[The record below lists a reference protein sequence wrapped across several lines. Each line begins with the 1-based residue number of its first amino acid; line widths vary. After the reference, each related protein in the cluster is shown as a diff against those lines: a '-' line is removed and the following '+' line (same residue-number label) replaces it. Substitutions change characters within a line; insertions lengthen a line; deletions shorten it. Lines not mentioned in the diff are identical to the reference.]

1 MVIRYSIKRH
11 LIAGLAVCAA
21 LLSAVANADSA
32 PTLTLSDERR
42 PGTLVYG
49 TTEPG
54 AKVWLN
60 DAAVRV
66 TPAGR
71 FVLGFARDAELHQQ
85 IRIELPDGEALGRT
99 VELAPRDY
107 DIQRVEGVP
116 SRTVTPSQE
125 HLGRIR
131 AEAAIVK
138 EARTAN
144 TDGMAFLGP
153 FIWPAKGRISGVY
166 GSQRIYNGE
175 PRSPH
180 YGVDVAAPEGAPV
193 VAPADG
199 TVTLAEKDLFYSG
212 GTLII
217 DHGYGVSST
226 FLHMSSLD
234 VGVGQQVRQGDD
246 IGKVGSTG
254 RATGP
259 HLDWRMNW
267 YDVRVDPVSV
277 APPLKDGHTP

>member
-1 MVIRYSIKRH
+1 MVIRYSIKTH
-11 LIAGLAVCAA
+11 LIALLAGCAA
-21 LLSAVANADSA
+21 LVPISVSAETT
-32 PTLTLSDERR
+32 PTLTLSSELQ
-42 PGTLVYG
+42 PGALAYG

-54 AKVWLN
+54 SKVWLN
-60 DAAVRV
+60 DTAVRV
-66 TPAGR
+66 TPEGR
-71 FVLGFARDAELHQQ
+71 FVLGFERNAKLHQQ
-85 IRIELPDGEALGRT
+85 IRVLLPDGKELGRA

-116 SRTVTPSQE
+116 SRTVTPSQKS
-125 HLGRIR
+125 LDRIR
-131 AEAAIVK
+131 AEAAKVK
-138 EARTAN
+138 QARTAD
-144 TDGMAFLGP
+144 TDDMAFLGP

-166 GSQRIYNGE
+166 GSQRVYNGE

-180 YGVDVAAPEGAPV
+180 YGVDVAAPKGAQV

-199 TVTLAEKDLFYSG
+199 RVTLAEQDLFYSG

-226 FLHMSSLD
+226 FLHLSK
-234 VGVGQQVRQGDD
+234 VEVAVGQQVRQGDD

-267 YDVRVDPVSV
+267 YGVRVDPVSV

>member
-1 MVIRYSIKRH
+1 MVIRYSIKMH
-11 LIAGLAVCAA
+11 LIALLAAFAA
-21 LLSAVANADSA
+21 LVSVAVSAETT
-32 PTLTLSDERR
+32 PTLTLSTGLQ
-42 PGTLVYG
+42 PGTLAYG

-60 DAAVRV
+60 DAPVRV
-66 TPAGR
+66 TPKGR
-71 FVLGFARDAELHQQ
+71 FVLGFERDAELHQQ
-85 IRIELPDGEALGRT
+85 IRVRLPGGEELDRT

-116 SRTVTPSQE
+116 SRTVTPSQRS
-125 HLGRIR
+125 LDRIR
-131 AEAAIVK
+131 AEAARVK
-138 EARTAN
+138 EARTAD
-144 TDGMAFLGP
+144 TDEMAFLGP

-166 GSQRIYNGE
+166 GSQRVYNGE

-193 VAPADG
+193 LAPAEG
-199 TVTLAEKDLFYSG
+199 KVTLAEPDLFYSG

-226 FLHMSSLD
+226 FLHMSKVEVS
-234 VGVGQQVRQGDD
+234 VGQQVRQGEL